1 MQTGGKVPDDWM
13 YHKSPLDPWV
23 EFLNNWETKH
33 MNEQKKEIVPLNSDC
48 WPNGKKTEDWM
59 ADYMGKIIVPPN
71 QKDTWYNVY
80 VNSKTIPNGT
90 ELKKIK
96 LKPMTDVEVE
106 KYCADFEVVQEG
118 QESWWKNYPDSYVD
132 SGPRTPAEKGDDI
145 PF

>member
-59 ADYMGKIIVPPN
+59 ADYMGKIIVPPT

-90 ELKKIK
+90 ELKK
-96 LKPMTDVEVE
+96 V
-106 KYCADFEVVQEG
+106 
-118 QESWWKNYPDSYVD
+118 
-132 SGPRTPAEKGDDI
+132 
-145 PF
+145 